1 MLVTIEPLTAARS
14 SVQSCAVLALFG
26 GSRVRSAAFSR
37 WPESGEAEK
46 AALSRVLESGSWG
59 GYPAP
64 NTEASRFQQAFAA
77 YVGSRH
83 AVLAANGTV
92 TLKVAM
98 RAMGIGAGDEVIV
111 PALTWIATAGAAA
124 YINAVPVFADIDP
137 ASLCID
143 PASVEAAITP
153 KTRAVIA
160 VHLAGAMADVD
171 ALKTLCT
178 KHSLRLIED
187 CAHAHGATWGKKRAG
202 SFGDAGSFSFQSSK
216 LLTAGEGGAITTDS
230 EDLAERCQ
238 SLVNCGRKEP
248 GYSDFDGVM
257 FGWNDRITEMQAA
270 LLGEQLAR
278 LEGQHERRSANVAH
292 LQKRLGEM
300 PELGLRMQH
309 RDPRITRATFYQ
321 VVLLYDRTV
330 WKNLARDRF
339 VEALEA
345 EGIPADGGFYVPI
358 PDRTGEIFPLRAA
371 DYPMIRERYGDALQ
385 SSQVRAPNAARAA
398 YEQTVWLH
406 HALFLGTTQDVDDIL
421 EAVLKIRKHLDALL

>member
-1 MLVTIEPLTAARS
+1 M
-14 SVQSCAVLALFG
+14 QSANSVLALFG
-26 GSRVRSAAFSR
+26 GSRVRGAPFSR

-64 NTEASRFQQAFAA
+64 NTEAAKFQKAFAA

-92 TLKVAM
+92 TLKIAL
-98 RAMGIGAGDEVIV
+98 RALGIGAGDEVIV

-143 PASVEAAITP
+143 PAAVEALITP

-171 ALKTLCT
+171 ALRVLCS
-178 KHSLRLIED
+178 KHGLRFIED

-238 SLVNCGRKEP
+238 SLINCGRKEP
-248 GYSDFDGVM
+248 GYGDFDGVM

-270 LLGEQLAR
+270 LLSEQLAR
-278 LEGQHERRSANVAH
+278 LEDQHQRRSANVAH
-292 LQKRLGEM
+292 FERRLAEL
-300 PELGLRMQH
+300 PELGLRLQF
-309 RDPRITRATFYQ
+309 RDPRITRGTFYQ
-321 VVLLYDRTV
+321 VVMLYDQTV
-330 WKNLARDRF
+330 WRNLSRDRF

-345 EGIPADGGFYVPI
+345 EGVPADGGFYVPI
-358 PDRTGEIFPLRAA
+358 ADRTGEIFPLRAS
-371 DYPMIRERYGDALQ
+371 DYPMIRERYGAALEP
-385 SSQVRAPNAARAA
+385 SHVRAPNAARAA
-398 YEQTVWLH
+398 YEQTIWLH
-406 HALFLGTTQDVDDIL
+406 HALFLGGTEDVDDVI